1 MKKVLLKNGKSRD
14 VFGRSYPF
22 FIYHQKTRFYMQLNA
37 LLKQTRLNFRSFFF
51 RIISKILEISPW
63 AYFRVKTVFGV
74 IGFFFKNLKIPN
86 PNNTNFF
93 GVVPNDCPH

>member
-1 MKKVLLKNGKSRD
+1 
-14 VFGRSYPF
+14 
-22 FIYHQKTRFYMQLNA
+22 MQLNA

-74 IGFFFKNLKIPN
+74 IGFFF
-86 PNNTNFF
+86 
-93 GVVPNDCPH
+93 